1 MLKSIMRKIA
11 AIKEKV
17 QKGAKYDKKNLADEV
32 RERSPLAKSVVDRTA
47 RIMFQQILRT
57 DVAIQPEDYDTNQQ
71 SSLEVGALNF
81 VSKEENPASNLI
93 TLSIIKDASV
103 VASVDEEQTIE
114 FDAVPDAGLWSIS
127 LYSESTSD
135 LAFNANAAAVQSA
148 LRLINGLEDVTVT
161 GDYTAGFTVVFAGA
175 SSGIDH
181 PLLVEETNTL
191 EAAAVPVVI
200 TITETVAGVPGVDT
214 RSVIVDGSDIKVHCI
229 AAATNA
235 EVETQIE
242 ASAPASAL
250 ISVSVDA
257 GQDAVAAT
265 AILNAPF
272 TGAIG

>member
-1 MLKSIMRKIA
+1 MRKLA
-11 AIKEKV
+11 SIKEKV

-32 RERSPLAKSVVDRTA
+32 RERSPLAKSVVDRTS
-47 RIMFQQILRT
+47 RIMFQKILRT
-57 DVAIQPEDYDTNQQ
+57 DLAIQPEDYDTNEQA
-71 SSLEVGALNF
+71 SLEVGDLNF
-81 VSKEENPASNLI
+81 SAKAKNPAGNLT
-93 TLSIIKDASV
+93 TLSIIKDAVV
-103 VASVDEEQTIE
+103 VAPISEEQTIE

-127 LYSESTSD
+127 LNGESTSD
-135 LAFNANAAAVQSA
+135 LAFGANAAAVQAA
-148 LRLINGLEDVTVT
+148 LRLINGLESVTVT

-175 SSGIDH
+175 ASGIDQ

-191 EAAAVPVVI
+191 EAATVPVVI
-200 TITETVAGVPGVDT
+200 TIAETVAGEPGVDT

-235 EVETQIE
+235 QVEAQIE